1 MNIDAFLAVGY
12 YDEGKANKNTQQILL
27 WAMKKETQKRILLG
41 LIGNKMKKVPVKR
54 P

>member
-12 YDEGKANKNTQQILL
+12 YDEEKANKNTQQILL
-27 WAMKKETQKRILLG
+27 WTIKKVTQKRTLLG
-41 LIGNKMKKVPVKR
+41 LMGNKMKKVQVKR